1 MTNISDSGELALR
14 FTSLSITDP
23 NDLVFGRAPK
33 PVDCGFGL
41 RIGDGAVYP
50 EVNFTLPPMSLDEST
65 RAAALRIYED
75 MAGHVVTRALAL
87 KVPGLVLEFEHLPPM
102 TESPDWGAEITRRL
116 VDVLRDAHDA
126 TGLPCALRV
135 TPVDLRASGRPPQLR
150 SGKEW
155 ETLRE
160 SFVLCAEAGAHILS
174 IESIG
179 SKEVCDEALLAGD
192 SEGITFALGALAA
205 RDMARLWDEIVSICG
220 AHRAVPG
227 GDSACGFANTAMQ
240 LAHQKLLPEVLAA
253 LVRAMGAPRSL
264 VAFERGAVGPSKDC
278 AYEGPVLKAIAGCPL
293 SMEGKSAACAH
304 FSPVGNIAAAMCDLW
319 SNESVQNV
327 PLLSGPAPEVF
338 TEVLTYD
345 CRLMN
350 EALQQGQ
357 EKMLRDLLV
366 SSDRYKSPQ
375 ALVLSPQATISIAAA
390 IVGEEDGYRR
400 TLAAGL
406 AAVALIREA
415 VEASLLPL
423 SKAESRWLDRI
434 QTALVGLPREEGD
447 LRERLAPTYGH
458 LYDPASYAL

>member
-1 MTNISDSGELALR
+1 LR

-33 PVDCGFGL
+33 TVDCGFGL
-41 RIGDGAVYP
+41 RVGDGAVYP
-50 EVNFTLPPMSLDEST
+50 EVNFTLPPMSLEEST
-65 RAAALRIYED
+65 RLEALRIYED

-87 KVPGLVLEFEHLPPM
+87 QVPGLVLEFEHLPPM
-102 TESPDWGAEITRRL
+102 TENPEWGAEITRRL

-135 TPVDLRASGRPPQLR
+135 TPVDVRASGRPPQLR
-150 SGKEW
+150 GGKDW
-155 ETLRE
+155 EMLRK
-160 SFVLCAEAGAHILS
+160 SFALCAEAGAHILS

-192 SEGITFALGALAA
+192 IEGITFALGVLAA
-205 RDMARLWDEIVSICG
+205 CDMAWLWDEIVSICG
-220 AHRAVPG
+220 AHGAVPG

-253 LVRAMGAPRSL
+253 VVRAMGAPRSL

-278 AYEGPVLKAIAGCPL
+278 AYEGPVLKAITGCPL

-350 EALQQGQ
+350 EALQHGQ
-357 EKMLRDLLV
+357 EKVLRDLLV

-375 ALVLSPQATISIAAA
+375 ALVLSPQATISIASAV
-390 IVGEEDGYRR
+390 VGEENDYRR
-400 TLAAGL
+400 TLAAAL

-423 SKAESRWLDRI
+423 SKAESRWLARI
-434 QTALVGLPREEGD
+434 QSALAGLPKEEGE
-447 LRERLAPTYGH
+447 LRERLAPAYGH
-458 LYDPASYAL
+458 LYDPVSYAL